1 MNECM
6 EREIREM
13 LPDVLHG
20 TLVPGERA
28 RIEKHLATC
37 DQCRQELEVLRLV
50 HGAAVFAPSID
61 VERVVRQIPPHGIIT
76 PVVERPAP
84 SRRMVGWLVAAS
96 VAFVVAGGGSV
107 FMRQAD
113 RVEAPPV
120 VVVPGVQGLALA
132 SGVEGLSDGVLVQL
146 MNEMSDFDALP
157 AAELEPVFAVDTIG
171 GSEQDSL

>member
-20 TLVPGERA
+20 TLVPSEQA
-28 RIEKHLATC
+28 RIEKHLARC
-37 DQCRQELEVLRLV
+37 DQCRHELEVLRVV

-61 VERVVRQIPPHGIIT
+61 VERVVRQIPPHGIIA

-113 RVEAPPV
+113 RVEAPPTA
-120 VVVPGVQGLALA
+120 VVPRVQGLALA
-132 SGVEGLSDGVLVQL
+132 SGVEGLSDGGLVQL

-157 AAELEPVFAVDTIG
+157 AAEPEPIFAVDPIA

>member
-6 EREIREM
+6 KREIREM

-20 TLVPGERA
+20 TLVPTEQA

-61 VERVVRQIPPHGIIT
+61 IERVVRQIPPHGIIT

-96 VAFVVAGGGSV
+96 LAFVVAGGGSV
-107 FMRQAD
+107 LMREAD
-113 RVEAPPV
+113 RGAAPSVAVPV
-120 VVVPGVQGLALA
+120 GQGLALA
-132 SGVEGLSDGVLVQL
+132 SGVDGLSDGGLVQL

-157 AAELEPVFAVDTIG
+157 AAEPEPVFAVDLLG
-171 GSEQDSL
+171 ASEQDSL